1 MSRIIFDMY
10 KKKGAGAPFIKSIN
24 SYGRYFRLIS
34 SAAVIEDGNPIKLVS
49 NEIISSILCVGIS
62 T

>member
-10 KKKGAGAPFIKSIN
+10 KKKGAGAPFSKSVN
-24 SYGRYFRLIS
+24 SYGRYFKLIS
-34 SAAVIEDGNPIKLVS
+34 SADVIEEGNAMKLVS
-49 NEIISSILCVGIS
+49 SEIISSILCVGIS